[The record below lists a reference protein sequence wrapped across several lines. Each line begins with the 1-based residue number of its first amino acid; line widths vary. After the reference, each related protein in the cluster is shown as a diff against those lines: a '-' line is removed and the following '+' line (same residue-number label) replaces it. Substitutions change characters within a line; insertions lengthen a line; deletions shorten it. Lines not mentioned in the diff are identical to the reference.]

1 MTKEQHQARHKELHK
16 SFDELIADFIMQNP
30 GRLPSN
36 TPVME
41 VMSWSYRQTQDPTP
55 MPGGE
60 HDLNVQTAEP
70 ENLQDKIFALEKQVR
85 ELEEERN
92 SFIGVIHEHD

>member
-1 MTKEQHQARHKELHK
+1 
-16 SFDELIADFIMQNP
+16 
-30 GRLPSN
+30 
-36 TPVME
+36 
-41 VMSWSYRQTQDPTP
+41 